1 MIKRKHSSC
10 LMFIATLLISCILL
24 ASCEAD
30 PHGSTYQREKRA
42 GNVIDRS
49 DDYSQDEYNS
59 YIFADQPT
67 TEDEFNRLGITA
79 YRETLTTTAPEIRTV
94 CREQIL
100 GFAHAW
106 MQFGYTY
113 SKESDFDKVS
123 GFLTDELS
131 QSFAQ
136 SPLVKQKFTDVQLRH
151 VISDISSVN
160 FYDQYCKEY
169 TTADGEEILRIK
181 AEVIVRMSG
190 DEEYYVENPNINKG
204 DVCYELYFYFRNE
217 EFMPIYGIY
226 EITDI
231 NKGICWYTDQE
242 IVKDDSKL
250 VLDKFTSLTGD
261 FKFLKSDVVLPKEEK
276 NKVCRRMS
284 DFIGA
289 FFNAN
294 QNRSDILTN
303 GVVNENV
310 LEAYGELINAVEQG
324 EIIYDQNYVSYTM
337 EMAFPDLSLYENDGM
352 LYYVAKES
360 LMLNALDGTAS
371 KFGLDYI
378 ETGLWKYSI
387 YFVFRADDHDFHI
400 VRLEIQP
407 DSGPYESVGDLDAG

>member
-1 MIKRKHSSC
+1 
-10 LMFIATLLISCILL
+10 
-24 ASCEAD
+24 
-30 PHGSTYQREKRA
+30 
-42 GNVIDRS
+42 
-49 DDYSQDEYNS
+49 
-59 YIFADQPT
+59 
-67 TEDEFNRLGITA
+67 
-79 YRETLTTTAPEIRTV
+79 
-94 CREQIL
+94 
-100 GFAHAW
+100 
-106 MQFGYTY
+106 
-113 SKESDFDKVS
+113 
-123 GFLTDELS
+123 
-131 QSFAQ
+131 
-136 SPLVKQKFTDVQLRH
+136 
-151 VISDISSVN
+151 
-160 FYDQYCKEY
+160 
-169 TTADGEEILRIK
+169 
-181 AEVIVRMSG
+181 
-190 DEEYYVENPNINKG
+190 
-204 DVCYELYFYFRNE
+204 
-217 EFMPIYGIY
+217 
-226 EITDI
+226 
-231 NKGICWYTDQE
+231 
-242 IVKDDSKL
+242 
-250 VLDKFTSLTGD
+250 
-261 FKFLKSDVVLPKEEK
+261 
-276 NKVCRRMS
+276 MS

-294 QNRSDILTN
+294 QNSSDILTN